1 MRAAALDGKLDFQET
16 HQSGGAGSLAYSTY
30 TRRDVGLVSQSVPL
44 GRRMRL
50 KTWFRAIREI
60 SGGGT
65 EGSQGD
71 LETRTY
77 QPGFTFGCT
86 TRWIYFGADGSLYR
100 REPVGASTLL
110 PEIDRNQYN
119 AWISLLGTRST
130 RLKAHW
136 RATASQ
142 VTGAANGYQ
151 ENRERT
157 GTVEAFQVIPRI
169 GQVRYTFSALTSE
182 AITRR
187 IKRTHL
193 SQGAEF
199 RADTRLAGDHIDA
212 SLRARSQ
219 LFEQRTG
226 SRIAADDP
234 LYALPHT
241 ASVILDDTPETLDP
255 LEGDPVAVPELYDR
269 DRNSPTSINLGDSA
283 PMVREYGGDYRNI
296 QYDFGDSLT
305 IDSAVL
311 YIDQRLLHPE
321 LYRWRVFLSNDPEGR
336 IWNEV
341 RSDTVTVAYREWD
354 TGLQGWEVAFR
365 ARASARYFKLVDVKI
380 GPTVPDL
387 FVTELEVFTHT
398 TTAPLETNRQTES
411 HKVEASLGINITP
424 GLGIRH
430 STIFRQK
437 GPRDGGPDLI
447 ERTHAL
453 SSFWQVG
460 GIVLSGLYETHI
472 LHTTTHRDG
481 EFWTCQVSAAHGQAG
496 PFSQALSWS
505 RSRDRS
511 SAAHRTTRT
520 LAFVLA
526 WAPAPALR
534 IEQSISHGQRTDLD
548 AIRRSSSLVVTTTLR
563 SQPIA
568 SLSLDVDRADRW
580 VDQAAGSG
588 FTRYNETG
596 ITVSWSPTALI
607 NLASNV
613 RYQQRETADW
623 TASHFVT
630 WTPLPGGSVDVQI
643 TGNGFRDTRSDISQR
658 GTGIGV
664 IWRARPGLVIEGK
677 LGLDHYRSQAQGR
690 TPANSQVRVSWTF

>member
-1 MRAAALDGKLDFQET
+1 MRAAALDGKLDFQESR
-16 HQSGGAGSLAYSTY
+16 QSGGAGSLAYNTY
-30 TRRDVGLVSQSVPL
+30 TRRDVGFVSQPVPL

-60 SGGGT
+60 SGAGT

-71 LETRTY
+71 IETRTY
-77 QPGFTFGCT
+77 QPGLTFGCT
-86 TRWIYFGADGSLYR
+86 TRWIYFGADGNLYR
-100 REPVGASTLL
+100 RDPVGAGTL
-110 PEIDRNQYN
+110 PEIERYQYD
-119 AWISLLGTRST
+119 AWISLLGTGST

-136 RATASQ
+136 RATASR
-142 VTGAANGYQ
+142 VTDAADDDQ

-157 GTVEAFQVIPRI
+157 GTVEAAQTIPRI
-169 GQVRYTFSALTSE
+169 GQLRYNFSALTSD
-182 AITRR
+182 ALTRQ

-193 SQGAEF
+193 AQGAEF

-219 LFEQRTG
+219 LFEQRTA
-226 SRIAADDP
+226 SRNVADDV

-241 ASVILDDTPETLDP
+241 GSVTLDDTPETLDP
-255 LEGDPVAVPELYDR
+255 LEDDPVAVPELYDR
-269 DRNSPTSINLGDSA
+269 DRTNPTSINLGDAA
-283 PMVREYGGDYRNI
+283 PAVREYGGDYRNI

-321 LYRWRVFLSNDPEGR
+321 LYRWRLFLSNDPEGR
-336 IWNEV
+336 LWNEV
-341 RSDTVTVAYREWD
+341 GADTATVAYREWD
-354 TGLQGWEVAFR
+354 TGLQGWVVAFR
-365 ARASARYFKLVDVKI
+365 ARASARYVKLVDVKI
-380 GPTVPDL
+380 GPAVPDL
-387 FVTELEVFTHT
+387 FVTELEVFTRAA
-398 TTAPLETNRQTES
+398 TAPSEENQQTES

-424 GLGIRH
+424 RLGIRH

-453 SSFWQVG
+453 SSIWQVG
-460 GIVLSGLYETHI
+460 GIVLSGLYETHT
-472 LHTTTHRDG
+472 LHTAAHRDTD
-481 EFWTCQVSAAHGQAG
+481 FWTYRVSAAHGQSG

-511 SAAHRTTRT
+511 SAAHRTTRS
-520 LAFVLA
+520 LALAVA

-548 AIRRSSSLVVTTTLR
+548 VNRRSSSVVVTTTLR

-580 VDQAAGSG
+580 VDREAGSG
-588 FTRYNETG
+588 FARYNETA

-607 NLASNV
+607 NLSSSV
-613 RYQQRETADW
+613 RYQERETADW
-623 TASHFVT
+623 SANHFVT

-643 TGNGFRDTRSDISQR
+643 TGSGFRDTRSDMSQR
-658 GTGIGV
+658 GAGIGV
-664 IWRARPGLVIEGK
+664 IWRARPGLILEGK
-677 LGLDHYRSQAQGR
+677 LGSDHYRSQTDER
-690 TPANSQVRVSWTF
+690 TPVSSQVRVSWAF